1 MIKSKAQIKDT
12 WNKIGKK
19 YGGYRRKPWKEIKD
33 FIENVDDDLL
43 DIGCGSCANTKVVL
57 DKGIKLYGVDFSKE
71 ILKHV
76 PEKVIKI
83 EADCTKIPLKRKFKY
98 IISIGMLHHLPTE
111 KDRINCLKEIKRLL
125 AKDGEAF
132 ITVWYSKDKGSRLVK
147 WGVDYDRFYHFF
159 SKKELED
166 LLKKSD
172 INNFELSK
180 ISGAV
185 KLNNFKSKKSIN
197 YLITLKG

>member
-1 MIKSKAQIKDT
+1 MIKTKEQIKAT

-98 IISIGMLHHLPTE
+98 IISIGMLHHLTTE

-125 AKDGEAF
+125 AKDGEAL
-132 ITVWYSKDKGSRLVK
+132 ITAWYSKEKGDKMVDWGGYNYSR
-147 WGVDYDRFYHFF
+147 YYHFF

-166 LLKKSD
+166 LLKKAS
-172 INNFELSK
+172 IKNFS
-180 ISGAV
+180 II
-185 KLNNFKSKKSIN
+185 KSKASTKIN
-197 YLITLKG
+197 YFIKIKK